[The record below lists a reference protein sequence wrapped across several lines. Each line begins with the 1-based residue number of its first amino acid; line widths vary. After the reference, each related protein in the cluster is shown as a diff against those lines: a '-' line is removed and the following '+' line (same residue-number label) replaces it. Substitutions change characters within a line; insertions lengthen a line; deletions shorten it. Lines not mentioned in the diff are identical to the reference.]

1 MGVWVMVSDE
11 NLDHA
16 PVLLAQV
23 GKESK
28 SNIALP
34 QLLMA
39 NVMHR
44 IPMMFMTNPVLAWK

>member
-1 MGVWVMVSDE
+1 MVSDE